1 MDYESPY
8 GPFKLAAEYIKFRW
22 KAIGAQQIHSPF
34 IFDCFEHVFKSTK
47 TQEQDWDWIEAY
59 RKRCLRDQSS
69 ISFLDAGKGQIRVE
83 KRISQLAKISA
94 QRAGSGRILHKL
106 ARYFEVRRVLELGT
120 SLGIGSSYISS
131 GMRPGGRLVS
141 IEGSR
146 ELSDYAKSHLQ
157 EHFPPIEFV
166 VGTFDEQLLKSLENL
181 NILDM
186 AFIDG
191 HHQYEATL
199 KYFQQILPFCHE
211 NSFIVLDDIHW
222 SDGMKKAWFE
232 ICQHPQVSQSID
244 LFFLGIVFF
253 RTGVHKEHFLIRT

>member
-8 GPFKLAAEYIKFRW
+8 GPFKLASEYLKFRW

-34 IFDCFEHVFKSTK
+34 IFDCFEKVFKSTK
-47 TQEQDWDWIEAY
+47 SQEPDWDWIESY
-59 RKRCLRDQSS
+59 RMQCLRDRTL
-69 ISFLDAGKGQIRVE
+69 IAFADAGKGQIQVE
-83 KRISQLAKISA
+83 KRIRELAKRSA

-106 ARYFEVRRVLELGT
+106 SRYFEVRRVLELGT

-131 GMRPGGRLVS
+131 GMKPGGRLIT
-141 IEGSR
+141 IEGAKEIS
-146 ELSDYAKSHLQ
+146 SYAKAHLQ
-157 EHFPPIEFV
+157 ERFPQIEFV
-166 VGTFDEQLLKSLENL
+166 IGTFDEQLQKSLVNL
-181 NILDM
+181 NKVDM

-199 KYFQQILPFCHE
+199 RYFEQILPFCHE
-211 NSFIVLDDIHW
+211 NSLIVLDDIHW
-222 SDGMKKAWFE
+222 SEGMKKAWFE
-232 ICQHPQVSQSID
+232 ICKHPQVSQSID